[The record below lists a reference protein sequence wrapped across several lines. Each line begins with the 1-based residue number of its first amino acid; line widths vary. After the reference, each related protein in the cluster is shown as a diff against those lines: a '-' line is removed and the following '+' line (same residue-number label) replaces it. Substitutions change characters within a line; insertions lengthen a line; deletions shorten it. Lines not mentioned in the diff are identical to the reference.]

1 MSGPA
6 ASAAAPQEHHG
17 SRMDAAPHRMIA
29 RSGQHE
35 IEIRKSRF
43 ICSLFRVTSEEEA
56 RARIEE
62 TRKTYWD
69 ANHNCTAWVIGPGQ
83 RLQRSSDDGEPS
95 GTAGI
100 PMLEVLR
107 RRELTD
113 TLAIVTRF
121 FGGIMLGAGGL
132 IRAYG
137 QAVSTAIDAIG
148 VVERKPLA
156 VRTVTAPYDDA
167 GRIEH
172 AIRASEYPLADV
184 RYGQAVTFEFVLA
197 PEQVALFSRWLAEQ
211 TNGAITPEDAGV
223 RHIEVPVEAI
233 PAS

>member
-1 MSGPA
+1 
-6 ASAAAPQEHHG
+6 
-17 SRMDAAPHRMIA
+17 MDTPHRMIA
-29 RSGQHE
+29 RDGQHE
-35 IEIRKSRF
+35 IDIRKSRF

-62 TRKTYWD
+62 TRKRYWD
-69 ANHNCTAWVIGPGQ
+69 ANHNCTAWIIGPGQ

-113 TLAIVTRF
+113 TLAIVTRY

-137 QAVSTAIDAIG
+137 QAVSATIDAIG

-156 VRTVTAPYDDA
+156 VRTVTATYDDA

-172 AIRASEYPLADV
+172 AIRASDFPLADV
-184 RYGQAVTFEFVLA
+184 RYGQDVTFELVLE
-197 PEQVALFSRWLAEQ
+197 PDQSEPFTRWLAEL
-211 TNGAITPEDAGV
+211 TNGSVEPKDSGTRFV
-223 RHIEVPVEAI
+223 EVPAATV
-233 PAS
+233 ASA